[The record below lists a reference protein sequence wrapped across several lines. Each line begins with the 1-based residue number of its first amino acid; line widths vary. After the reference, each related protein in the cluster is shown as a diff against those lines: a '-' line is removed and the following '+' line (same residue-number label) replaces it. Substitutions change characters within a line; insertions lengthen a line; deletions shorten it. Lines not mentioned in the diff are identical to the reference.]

1 MSTYGTYSVS
11 LRQERLEE
19 LRRRREEQR
28 KEKVRQEATKL
39 IAESRQTNK
48 QFLNHMTQHFGQSS
62 QQQAESLAQRAEPLL
77 QSNPDQALKL
87 ARKSRATMER
97 GMAEASRKTDEWNQ
111 EKAGAEEAVAVLR
124 LALESTLN
132 SNAADNDDSSSQL
145 TSVAHQLAAAKAALR
160 GENFEAA
167 KELAVTGQEQIRK
180 IEQARRKKQ
189 EQEEVRR
196 EIVRGLRHVLTDMG
210 FNAGRAKLGDN
221 NEKNK
226 VILVGN
232 LPSGRTARFVI
243 SLDGQ
248 VEYDFDGYPHR
259 QCGKDSEKIRS
270 QLEEQCRG
278 ETTVVETHWKG
289 EQPKRISEIARPIPT
304 QRKNLA

>member
-1 MSTYGTYSVS
+1 MSTYGVYS
-11 LRQERLEE
+11 LRLEQQRQEE

-39 IAESRQTNK
+39 IAESRQANK
-48 QFLNHMTQHFGQSS
+48 QFLNHMTQHFGQSA
-62 QQQAESLAQRAEPLL
+62 QQQAESLAQQSERLV

-87 ARKSRATMER
+87 ARKSRATVER
-97 GMAEASRKTDEWNQ
+97 GMAEASRKTAAWTE
-111 EKAGAEEAVAVLR
+111 EKAAAEEAVTVLR

-132 SNAADNDDSSSQL
+132 SFVADNDNSSSQL
-145 TSVAHQLAAAKAALR
+145 TPVAHQLAAAKAALR
-160 GENFEAA
+160 RENFEAA

-180 IEQARRKKQ
+180 IEQDRYQRQ

-210 FNAGRAKLGDN
+210 FNVGRAKLGEN
-221 NEKNK
+221 NEKGK
-226 VILVGN
+226 VILVGT
-232 LPSGRTARFVI
+232 LPSGRTARFVT

-259 QCGKDSEKIRS
+259 ECGKDSKKVRHL
-270 QLEEQCRG
+270 LEEYCQA
-278 ETTVVETHWKG
+278 ETTVVETHWKDQ
-289 EQPKRISEIARPIPT
+289 EPKRLGKNARPIPT
-304 QRKNLA
+304 QRKRLA

>member
-39 IAESRQTNK
+39 MAESRQTNK
-48 QFLNHMTQHFGQSS
+48 QFLNHMTQHFGQGA
-62 QQQAESLAQRAEPLL
+62 QQQAEDLAQQAERLL
-77 QSNPDQALKL
+77 QSNPDEALKL
-87 ARKSRATMER
+87 ARKSRATVER
-97 GMAEASRKTDEWNQ
+97 GMAEASRKTDEWSQ
-111 EKAGAEEAVAVLR
+111 EKAGAEEAVTMLR

-132 SNAADNDDSSSQL
+132 SYAADNDDNSSQL
-145 TSVAHQLAAAKAALR
+145 TPVAHQLAAAKAALR
-160 GENFEAA
+160 RENFEAA

-180 IEQARRKKQ
+180 IEQGRYQKQ

-210 FNAGRAKLGDN
+210 FNVGRAKLGEN
-221 NEKNK
+221 NEKGK

-259 QCGKDSEKIRS
+259 ECGKDSEKIHHL
-270 QLEEQCRG
+270 LEEHCQA
-278 ETTVVETHWKG
+278 ETTVVETHWKDQ
-289 EQPKRISEIARPIPT
+289 EPKRIGKNARSLPT